1 MYTDALLNPGNSGGG
16 LFNLEGRL
24 IGINN
29 EKTVWTTVTN
39 EGSTETIPVEGR
51 SRSIP
56 LRIVKNCVSNIESAG
71 GNIVRPLLG
80 ITVTTVNKVL
90 NPESIYNVYL
100 PVSDDQVFFIVTDF
114 NQNGESFGKKY
125 GIMLYD
131 VILEVNDKKVV
142 SAATISLELS
152 LITKNDSIKLKVYR
166 IENGIGT
173 TKEIIVS
180 FK

>member
-1 MYTDALLNPGNSGGG
+1 
-16 LFNLEGRL
+16 
-24 IGINN
+24 
-29 EKTVWTTVTN
+29 
-39 EGSTETIPVEGR
+39 
-51 SRSIP
+51 
-56 LRIVKNCVSNIESAG
+56 
-71 GNIVRPLLG
+71 
-80 ITVTTVNKVL
+80 
-90 NPESIYNVYL
+90 
-100 PVSDDQVFFIVTDF
+100 
-114 NQNGESFGKKY
+114 
-125 GIMLYD
+125 MLYD